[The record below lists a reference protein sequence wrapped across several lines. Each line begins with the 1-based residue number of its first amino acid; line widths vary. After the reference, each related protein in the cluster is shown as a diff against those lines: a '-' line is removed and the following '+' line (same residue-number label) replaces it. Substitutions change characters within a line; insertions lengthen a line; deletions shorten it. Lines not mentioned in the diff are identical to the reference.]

1 MIDFNHRWKTHI
13 KEIEYNPSNLEIK
26 DNLHPKFWQDGRL
39 DQEVMEKL
47 REIID
52 DAVETLEIPV
62 KTKDAIITGSIAA
75 YNWHALSDIDLHILL
90 DFREIDEN
98 YDLIKDY
105 LDSKRINWNK
115 THKIMIFGHEVEL
128 YFQDI
133 NEEHHSSGAYSILG
147 DDWVKEPVK
156 EEVELDLDNAE
167 KKADALSREIDHISG
182 LFQDKEYKEAY
193 EFADKVKRK
202 LRKLRSSGLEREGIY
217 SVENLAF
224 KILRNERYLEKLSS
238 LKVMSY
244 DMMMSVSGKSR
255 IQIKIMEKWSKFRKN
270 V

>member
-26 DNLHPKFWQDGRL
+26 DSLHPKFWQDGRL

-62 KTKDAIITGSIAA
+62 KIKDAIITGSIAA

-133 NEEHHSSGAYSILG
+133 SEEHHSRGSYSVLG
-147 DDWVKEPVK
+147 DDWIKEPAR
-156 EEVELDLDNAE
+156 EEVDLDLDNAE

-193 EFADKVKRK
+193 EFADKVKGK
-202 LRKLRSSGLEREGIY
+202 LRKLRSAGLEREGIY

-244 DMMMSVSGKSR
+244 DMMMSISGKSN
-255 IQIKIMEKWSKFRKN
+255 IKIKIMEKWSKFRKN